1 MIRNPLSEAI
11 RDSLATFFAYFPLGI
26 VFGFLFTSEL
36 SLPWILAPF
45 MSLMVF
51 AGAIQF
57 VALGIFAAQGSIIYS
72 NNFKSWFWASAKA
85 FGMRRS

>member
-36 SLPWILAPF
+36 SPLDISSLHESYGICGSHSVCGTWNFCCPGVYYILK
-45 MSLMVF
+45 
-51 AGAIQF
+51 QF
-57 VALGIFAAQGSIIYS
+57 QKLVLG
-72 NNFKSWFWASAKA
+72 
-85 FGMRRS
+85 